1 MAVKDGGDEP
11 PSRDSGQI
19 PAKPGIKYT
28 IYWIRHAGRFA
39 Y

>member
-1 MAVKDGGDEP
+1 MSVKDGGAGP

-19 PAKPGIKYT
+19 PALRTKYT
-28 IYWIRHAGRFA
+28 IYWIRDAGYFA